1 MGGGGGREVGG
12 GGCYAMLQIVA
23 KQVQVPFRTNPNLMP
38 YRWKPILF
46 HRVMAAATR
55 VLPSLR
61 SVINALVPT
70 QDGRSVSPDQ
80 MDAFILTVELAY
92 REVLLIEHTE
102 GLNANEESAKQ
113 YIRMALNVLREAMD
127 TAGRVLCASRP
138 QVETSG
144 TAGRPRF
151 FVPREHLEYLVEN
164 RFTVPQIAELIGVSP
179 RTVHRRLA
187 EFGISISSQYAE
199 VTDEYLELVMSSIQK
214 EYPWCGNRQMCGHL
228 LYWLGVSE
236 SNNIASAKFRGRLIQ
251 MDR

>member
-1 MGGGGGREVGG
+1 
-12 GGCYAMLQIVA
+12 MLQIVA
-23 KQVQVPFRTNPNLMP
+23 RQVQVPFHTNPNLMP
-38 YRWKPILF
+38 YRWKPSP

-127 TAGRVLCASRP
+127 TAGRVLMLLDHKWKR
-138 QVETSG
+138 VEPLG
-144 TAGRPRF
+144 GRDF
-151 FVPREHLEYLVEN
+151 L
-164 RFTVPQIAELIGVSP
+164 
-179 RTVHRRLA
+179 
-187 EFGISISSQYAE
+187 
-199 VTDEYLELVMSSIQK
+199 YLETI
-214 EYPWCGNRQMCGHL
+214 
-228 LYWLGVSE
+228 
-236 SNNIASAKFRGRLIQ
+236 SNISWKTDLPSLKLPS
-251 MDR
+251 